1 MTNSAFP
8 DDPEAMLALGREVLG
23 AQPFSVL
30 MEARLEVFAP
40 GRARLSLPLGPRLL
54 QQFGH
59 AHGGVVSYLAD
70 NALTFAGGSVLGP
83 AVTTAEYKINYI
95 RPARG
100 EQLVAEAWVVNAG
113 RRLAVVGCSL
123 HVVDGSGI
131 PTECALAQGTI
142 ATLNDDDRSASTQD

>member
-8 DDPEAMLALGREVLG
+8 DDPEAMLATGREVLA

-30 MEARLEVFAP
+30 LGTTLEAFGP
-40 GRARLSLPLGPRLL
+40 GHARLSLPLGPRLL

-83 AVTTAEYKINYI
+83 AVTTAEYKINYL

-100 EQLVAEAWVVNAG
+100 QRLVADARVVNAG
-113 RRLAVVGCSL
+113 RRLAVVGCAL
-123 HVVDGSGI
+123 HVQDGSGSPI
-131 PTECALAQGTI
+131 ECAIAQGTI
-142 ATLNDDDRSASTQD
+142 ATLNERDQR